1 MRAGSDDDLMHVI
14 LAVKGWDPIMT
25 PEFQV
30 ELRSRLLRN
39 FHIKKTSVLEIVSGA
54 EHFHV
59 LLKLPSN
66 NSLSEIMGWVKGES
80 SHWFNLEHDQKFH
93 WQKGYYAGSVSE
105 DNINEITHYLDSH
118 SLVHQNLTFGEE
130 ILKFRAGNLEEMG
143 YLPD

>member
-1 MRAGSDDDLMHVI
+1 
-14 LAVKGWDPIMT
+14 MT

-80 SHWFNLEHDQKFH
+80 SHWFNLEHDQKFY
-93 WQKGYYAGSVSE
+93 WQKGYYASKVSE
-105 DNINEITHYLDSH
+105 DKINEITEYLCKH
-118 SLVHQNLTFGEE
+118 PMVHENITFGEE